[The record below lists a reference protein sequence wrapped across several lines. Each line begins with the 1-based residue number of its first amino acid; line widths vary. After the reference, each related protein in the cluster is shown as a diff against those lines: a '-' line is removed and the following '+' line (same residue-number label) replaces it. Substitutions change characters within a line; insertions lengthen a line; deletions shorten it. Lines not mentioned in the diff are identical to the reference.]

1 MRRCSMVDATV
12 AKASTCRVVESV
24 RCVSACG
31 QVMVWYDRIEVSPRT
46 HAGWG
51 CRRHMWPHA
60 TCRATVLRIPY
71 ITEFDARPPAF
82 PPAQHIHGNH
92 AHPAH
97 KTYFAKKDHIN
108 HRHRTRTHT
117 LTHTHALPYTI
128 SHIQPACIYR
138 ILNLQPPANQMSK
151 AHRRGR
157 EPISR
162 LTQSVRHHDPC
173 RSMSSRPR
181 HERSGVLFN
190 ASISS
195 CTSVVELVAQVA
207 HQGQVRLRQLRQL
220 RQG

>member
-1 MRRCSMVDATV
+1 MVDATV

-60 TCRATVLRIPY
+60 TCRATVLRILRNS
-71 ITEFDARPPAF
+71 TRAPPRSH
-82 PPAQHIHGNH
+82 PPSISTRT
-92 AHPAH
+92 PRRH
-97 KTYFAKKDHIN
+97 KTYFAKKNHIN

-207 HQGQVRLRQLRQL
+207 HQGQVRLRQLRQ
-220 RQG
+220 G

>member
-1 MRRCSMVDATV
+1 MVDATV
-12 AKASTCRVVESV
+12 AKASTCRECQVLWSGVVRQDRGIAAHTCRLGLPPPYV
-24 RCVSACG
+24 ATCHLPR
-31 QVMVWYDRIEVSPRT
+31 DRI
-46 HAGWG
+46 A
-51 CRRHMWPHA
+51 
-60 TCRATVLRIPY
+60 Y

>member
-1 MRRCSMVDATV
+1 MPVGV
-12 AKASTCRVVESV
+12 AA
-24 RCVSACG
+24 AICG
-31 QVMVWYDRIEVSPRT
+31 
-46 HAGWG
+46 
-51 CRRHMWPHA
+51 HMPLA
-60 TCRATVLRIPY
+60 
-71 ITEFDARPPAF
+71 ARPYCVYYGIRRAPPRVPTRPAY
-82 PPAQHIHGNH
+82 PRKPRAPRAQNLLRQ
-92 AHPAH
+92 
-97 KTYFAKKDHIN
+97 KNHIN